1 MTRFSYP
8 QINRGVAISTVEPL
22 DKSLNPVRSDIKI
35 AAPVQ
40 SVLWRSI
47 EVILIFGCLLTF
59 AGQIP
64 PDVNESHYLPKAKHF
79 WDPTWCAGDLFL
91 GSSFSHW
98 LFYVTTGWLTRFFT
112 LAATAWIGRIV
123 TWLLF
128 AYAWQRLSWRV
139 IPIRWLSIFSA
150 ILFLLL
156 NNRFH
161 MAGEWVVGGFE
172 AKGIAYGFVLIAL
185 GNLVRKD
192 WRWVWPWLGAA
203 AAFHVLVGGWAM
215 IACGF
220 TWLLIQ
226 LTTTQSFAAVFNAAR
241 QQTLAIAAGL
251 SLALVGA
258 LPPLLSDQSA
268 APDVTVAAR
277 SIYVNHRIAHHLTF
291 DAFPTLHV
299 ARFAFLAVV
308 CWLLSRWIFCCAK
321 PIHQKMKP
329 LFLFG
334 AGSLWIALGGLM
346 LSGLAEQGRGVSPL
360 SENLLRFYWFRLA
373 DFAIP
378 AVVAIACCA
387 VVGRWYQNSRQP
399 STRFACLALA
409 GLLLVA
415 DAVAVMEN
423 HQDIRPRADQRSL
436 PEYDDVQRTEET
448 YRNWRRVCQW
458 VKTETPKDA
467 VFITPAEQQTF
478 KWYTG
483 RSEVVSWKDIP
494 QDAVN
499 ILEWQQRLNQLYEP
513 QRRYENG
520 LMSYSDAQLKEL
532 GKYYG
537 ADYLIVPQHQ
547 VDLAGVP
554 TKLIRV
560 YPENATDKTTYVIFQ
575 L

>member
-1 MTRFSYP
+1 
-8 QINRGVAISTVEPL
+8 L
-22 DKSLNPVRSDIKI
+22 DKSLNPIRNDNI
-35 AAPVQ
+35 ATPVQ
-40 SVLWRSI
+40 TVVSRTI
-47 EVILIFGCLLTF
+47 EIILIFGCLLMF

-79 WDPTWCAGDLFL
+79 WDPSWCAGDLFL

-98 LFYVTTGWLTRFFT
+98 LFYVTTGWLTRFLS
-112 LAATAWIGRIV
+112 LAATAWVGRIA

-139 IPIRWLSIFSA
+139 ISIRWFSIFSS

-156 NNRFH
+156 NDRFH

-185 GNLVRKD
+185 GNLASKD
-192 WRWVWPWLGAA
+192 WRWVWPCLGAA

-220 TWLLIQ
+220 AWLLIQ
-226 LTTTQSFAAVFNAAR
+226 LTTTQNLRAILAAAR
-241 QQTLAIAAGL
+241 QQAPALAAGF

-268 APDVTVAAR
+268 SPDVTIAAR

-291 DAFPTLHV
+291 DAFPTLHI
-299 ARFAFLAVV
+299 ARFTFLAIV
-308 CWLLSRWIFCCAK
+308 CWLLNKWFDCCQDSFQ
-321 PIHQKMKP
+321 QKLKP
-329 LFLFG
+329 LFLFA
-334 AGSLWIALGGLM
+334 AGSLWIAFGGLL
-346 LSGLAEQGRGVSPL
+346 LSGLAEQGRGASPL

-378 AVVAIACCA
+378 ATVAIASCA
-387 VVGRWYQNSRQP
+387 VVGNWFLNSRQR
-399 STRFACLALA
+399 STQISCIAFACLILTAFTI
-409 GLLLVA
+409 
-415 DAVAVMEN
+415 AVVEN

-436 PEYDDVQRTEET
+436 PNYDDIERTEGT
-448 YRNWRRVCQW
+448 YRNWLRVCQW
-458 VKTETPKDA
+458 VKTETPQDS

-494 QDAVN
+494 QDAIN

-532 GKYYG
+532 GKVYG
-537 ADYLIVPQHQ
+537 ADYLIVPQRQ
-547 VDLAGVP
+547 VDIAGVP
-554 TKLIRV
+554 SKLKRV
-560 YPENATDKTTYVIFQ
+560 YPENESDKSTYVVFQ

>member
-1 MTRFSYP
+1 MDKLLNPIRDD
-8 QINRGVAISTVEPL
+8 NLISTPAQ
-22 DKSLNPVRSDIKI
+22 PVF
-35 AAPVQ
+35 
-40 SVLWRSI
+40 WRSI
-47 EVILIFGCLLTF
+47 EVILIFGCLLMF

-98 LFYVTTGWLTRFFT
+98 LFYVTTGWLTRFLS
-112 LAATAWIGRIV
+112 LAATAWVGRIV

-139 IPIRWLSIFSA
+139 ISIRWFSIFSS

-156 NNRFH
+156 NDRFH

-185 GNLVRKD
+185 GNLACKD
-192 WRWVWPWLGAA
+192 WRGVWPWLGAA

-220 TWLLIQ
+220 AWLLTQ
-226 LTTTQSFAAVFNAAR
+226 LTTTQNFGAILIAAR
-241 QQTLAIAAGL
+241 QQSLAIAAGL

-268 APDVTVAAR
+268 PSEVTVAAR

-291 DAFPTLHV
+291 DAFPTLHI
-299 ARFAFLAVV
+299 ARFAFLAIV
-308 CWLLSRWIFCCAK
+308 CWLLNRWINYCANS
-321 PIHQKMKP
+321 IQAKMKL
-329 LFLFG
+329 LFLFA
-334 AGSLWIALGGLM
+334 AGSLWIAFGGLL

-387 VVGRWYQNSRQP
+387 VVGHWYRSGRQQNTQI
-399 STRFACLALA
+399 ACLALA
-409 GLLLVA
+409 GLLVA
-415 DAVAVMEN
+415 AFTIAVVEN

-436 PEYDDVQRTEET
+436 PDYDDIERTEGT
-448 YRNWRRVCQW
+448 YRNWLRVCQW
-458 VKTETPKDA
+458 VKTETPQDA

-513 QRRYENG
+513 QRRYDNG
-520 LMSYSDAQLKEL
+520 LMSYSDAQLKDL

-537 ADYLIVPQHQ
+537 ADYLIVPQRQ

-554 TKLIRV
+554 TKLKRV
-560 YPENATDKTTYVIFQ
+560 YPENESDKTTYVVFEF
-575 L
+575 

>member
-1 MTRFSYP
+1 MFS
-8 QINRGVAISTVEPL
+8 
-22 DKSLNPVRSDIKI
+22 
-35 AAPVQ
+35 
-40 SVLWRSI
+40 
-47 EVILIFGCLLTF
+47 
-59 AGQIP
+59 GQLP

-79 WDPTWCAGDLFL
+79 WNPSWCSGDLFL
-91 GSSFSHW
+91 ASSFSHW
-98 LFYVTTGWLTRFFT
+98 LFYVTTGWLTRFFS
-112 LAATAWIGRIV
+112 LATTAWIGRIM

-139 IPIRWLSIFSA
+139 ISIRWFSVFST

-156 NNRFH
+156 NDRFH

-185 GNLVRKD
+185 GNLVRND

-220 TWLLIQ
+220 AWLITQ
-226 LTTTQSFAAVFNAAR
+226 LTTTQNYKAVLVAAR
-241 QQTLAIAAGL
+241 QQAPAVAAGF
-251 SLALVGA
+251 SLALIGA

-268 APDVTVAAR
+268 DPEITTAAR

-291 DAFPTLHV
+291 DAFPTLHI
-299 ARFAFLAVV
+299 ARFVFLAIV
-308 CWLLSRWIFCCAK
+308 CWLFNKWFRGVQQ
-321 PIHQKMKP
+321 PTPQKLKP
-329 LFLFG
+329 LFLFA
-334 AGSLWIALGGLM
+334 AGSLWIAFGGLL
-346 LSGLAEQGRGVSPL
+346 LSGLAEQGRGASSL
-360 SENLLRFYWFRLA
+360 SENLLRFYWFRIA

-378 AVVAIACCA
+378 ATVALATCAAVGNWLSTSQRRTTQIYCLAVAGLIITAFSIA
-387 VVGRWYQNSRQP
+387 VV
-399 STRFACLALA
+399 
-409 GLLLVA
+409 
-415 DAVAVMEN
+415 EN

-436 PEYDDVQRTEET
+436 PDYDDTERTEGT
-448 YRNWRRVCQW
+448 YRNWLRVCQW
-458 VKTETPKDA
+458 VKTETPQDS

-494 QDAVN
+494 QDAIN

-520 LMSYSDAQLKEL
+520 LMSYSDAQLREL

-537 ADYLIVPQHQ
+537 ADYLIVPQRQ
-547 VDLAGVP
+547 VDLAGIP
-554 TKLIRV
+554 SKLKRV
-560 YPENATDKTTYVIFQ
+560 YPENESDKTTYVIFQ
-575 L
+575 F